1 MGGNL
6 VALPQCILAVLAV
19 DALVVEVFGALLE
32 LVEHLEHILV
42 DDLASLD
49 QGKQECFVGYESIVE
64 PEFYQELRLRN
75 DLDQKARVLRYF
87 IVLE

>member
-1 MGGNL
+1 M
-6 VALPQCILAVLAV
+6 
-19 DALVVEVFGALLE
+19 
-32 LVEHLEHILV
+32 
-42 DDLASLD
+42 
-49 QGKQECFVGYESIVE
+49 GYESIVE